1 MDELVQLEK
10 RQDAFLTREGE
21 SEQGKVEGVEDRA
34 SAEKEDVDS
43 DHEMEDLPEAEQGE
57 EVTEE
62 MQAAAAEAGEVDKG
76 KRVLEGDDLSQPE
89 AVQAV
94 TAT

>member
-1 MDELVQLEK
+1 
-10 RQDAFLTREGE
+10 
-21 SEQGKVEGVEDRA
+21 
-34 SAEKEDVDS
+34 
-43 DHEMEDLPEAEQGE
+43 MEDLPEAEQGE

-62 MQAAAAEAGEVDKG
+62 MQAAAAEAGEVDEG

-94 TAT
+94 IATVPQDPEAALAVLRSQNDQPAPQGPGTVEMGLALTSL